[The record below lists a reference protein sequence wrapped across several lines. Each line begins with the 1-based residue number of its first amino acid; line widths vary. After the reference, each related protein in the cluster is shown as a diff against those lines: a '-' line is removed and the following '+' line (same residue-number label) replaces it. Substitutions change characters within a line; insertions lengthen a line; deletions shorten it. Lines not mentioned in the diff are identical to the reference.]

1 VGALTVPQAG
11 RVILDSGAISALADG
26 NATARAVL
34 IRARAEGRLVVIPAA
49 VLVEVHTGRH
59 DHARIDRVI
68 NAVDMHVETN
78 PERAKE
84 AGVLRARSGVLD
96 VVDAIVV
103 AEAVA
108 ALPAVIVTSDPE
120 DIAALVDSAGATG
133 RVAIVAV

>member
-1 VGALTVPQAG
+1 LTVPQAG

-34 IRARAEGRLVVIPAA
+34 IRARAEGRLVVIPAP
-49 VLVEVHTGRH
+49 VLVEVHPGRH

-68 NAVDMHVETN
+68 NAVDIQVETT

-108 ALPAVIVTSDPE
+108 ALPAVVVTSDPE

>member
-1 VGALTVPQAG
+1 MTTPQAG
-11 RVILDSGAISALADG
+11 RVILDSGAISALAEG
-26 NATARAVL
+26 NPRARAVL
-34 IRARAEGRLVVIPAA
+34 VRARREGRLVVIPAP
-49 VLVEVHTGRH
+49 VLAEVYTGRR

-68 NAVDMHVETN
+68 NAVDMQLETT
-78 PERAKE
+78 PERAKD

-120 DIAALVDSAGATG
+120 DIAALVDAANATG
-133 RVAIVAV
+133 RVVIIRV